1 MKAGERQ
8 TEEKPTLEVA
18 IYAAGSGDPHS
29 GRGAGE
35 ANASS
40 SGDCR
45 AAVRPSLRIENPT
58 RRKGDA
64 NPSNGLR
71 GGGGGGGRTY
81 PHPPVADGW
90 PVVRQPQDEQI
101 HLVLPAA
108 ADAET
113 EALHALL
120 QLHREEVEVLSQLGQ
135 TRKNPPDQIPSSAE
149 ETEE

>member
-1 MKAGERQ
+1 MKADERQ

-40 SGDCR
+40 SGDCS
-45 AAVRPSLRIENPT
+45 AAVHPSLHIKNPT

-64 NPSNGLR
+64 NAFHGIPGD
-71 GGGGGGGRTY
+71 GGRTY
-81 PHPPVADGW
+81 PHPPVADGR

-120 QLHREEVEVLSQLGQ
+120 QLHREEVKVLRQLGQ
-135 TRKNPPDQIPSSAE
+135 TRKSPPDQIPSYAE
-149 ETEE
+149 ETEQN